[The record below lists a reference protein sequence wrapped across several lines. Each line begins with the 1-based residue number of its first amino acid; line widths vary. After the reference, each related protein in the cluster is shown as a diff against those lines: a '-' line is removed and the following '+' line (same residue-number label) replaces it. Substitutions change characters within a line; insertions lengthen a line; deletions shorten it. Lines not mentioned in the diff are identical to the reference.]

1 MTENVYLKWKCGEE
15 KVRNYRLNT
24 EMLWKIAT
32 NLKKKIIVFFPFHF
46 SCYQHYLEG
55 ISKGGGFFSVV
66 PCNAYSPSYLS
77 QLAQYYY
84 LLISAQM
91 IFNLKLW
98 KCD

>member
-1 MTENVYLKWKCGEE
+1 MTEMVFLKWKCGEE

-24 EMLWKIAT
+24 KMWWKIAI
-32 NLKKKIIVFFPFHF
+32 NFKKKNNRFFFPFHF

-55 ISKGGGFFSVV
+55 ISKGGGFFS
-66 PCNAYSPSYLS
+66 AAMRISPSYLS